1 MRAISDSFIVVIAL
15 VACGDP
21 QPATETSPAVVADTL
36 ARPVTEGHQVL
47 YTKDGG
53 RLEGE
58 VHNGLRTGPW
68 ASYFPNGGIRSRS
81 TYVDGLEEGPTE
93 VYHEN
98 GLTYYT
104 GTYRKGR
111 SIGEWIFYDPQGKE
125 ARRVTYDST
134 GAVIK

>member
-1 MRAISDSFIVVIAL
+1 MRTPVFSILAAVVF

-21 QPATETSPAVVADTL
+21 QPANETQPAIVADTTTQ
-36 ARPVTEGHQVL
+36 PVTEGHQVL

-58 VHNGLRTGPW
+58 LHNGMRAGPW

-104 GTYRKGR
+104 GTYLKGN
-111 SIGEWIFYDPQGKE
+111 SIGEWIFYDPQGNEVK
-125 ARRVTYDST
+125 RVSYDSL
-134 GAVIK
+134 GVMLK

>member
-1 MRAISDSFIVVIAL
+1 M
-15 VACGDP
+15 
-21 QPATETSPAVVADTL
+21 
-36 ARPVTEGHQVL
+36 L

-81 TYVDGLEEGPTE
+81 TYVDGLEEGTTE

-98 GLTYYT
+98 GSTYYT
-104 GTYRKGR
+104 GTYHKGK
-111 SIGEWIFYDPQGKE
+111 SIGEWIFFDPHGKE
-125 ARRVTYDST
+125 VRRVNYDST
-134 GAVIK
+134 GAVLKSQQLPARRSRPFAPSTIPL